1 MEDNLI
7 LYKRFLNTIT
17 EILDKRFEE
26 QKEYIHCK
34 KGCSHCCEKGV
45 YPYSKVE
52 AEYLLMGL
60 LTLETSKR
68 QQVIDRIKALKQ
80 TLTGEEDFKH
90 FMYRCPL
97 LSENGCCEV
106 YSHRGIICRTFG
118 LLKCEDDKVVLPFCH
133 SLGLNY
139 SEAYDPQTNSLVQKP
154 EFKQAPKAYNIT
166 LKNLKDKNLFENMPD
181 FGETKS
187 LIEWL

>member
-1 MEDNLI
+1 MENNLI
-7 LYKRFLNTIT
+7 LYKRFLNTIS
-17 EILDKRFEE
+17 EILEKRFEE

-60 LTLETSKR
+60 ITLETAKR

-97 LSENGCCEV
+97 LSEDGCCEV
-106 YSHRGIICRTFG
+106 YRHRGIICRTFG

-166 LKNLKDKNLFENMPD
+166 LKSLKDKNLFENMPD

>member
-7 LYKRFLNTIT
+7 LYKRYLNTIS
-17 EILDKRFEE
+17 EVLDKHFES

-52 AEYLLMGL
+52 FEYLLMGL
-60 LTLETSKR
+60 LSLPQEKR
-68 QQVIDRIKALKQ
+68 QNVLDRIKALKQ
-80 TLTGEEDFKH
+80 SLTGEEDFRH
-90 FMYRCPL
+90 FMYRCPF
-97 LSENGCCEV
+97 LSEEGCCEV
-106 YSHRGIICRTFG
+106 YEHRGIICRTFG
-118 LLKCEDDKVVLPFCH
+118 LLKCEDDKIVLPFCNT
-133 SLGLNY
+133 LGLNY
-139 SEAYDPQTNSLVQKP
+139 SEAYDKETNSLVAKQG
-154 EFKQAPKAYNIT
+154 FKETPKAYNIT
-166 LKNLKDKNLFENMPD
+166 LKALKDENLFENMPD